1 MGILLGWSA
10 LYGVGTAVEMTDYRE
25 RWPRSI
31 AARSVSQDAADWP
44 EFAATLQVP
53 PGAVAYTVGYS
64 YAAQVQFYSGVPT
77 FTNVPQLGLWGIP
90 SSDVL
95 TVILAG
101 DLPDAAVDAALRRDF
116 AEVAGPTSQ
125 DFSRKRVRVWQ
136 AAGRRVPYEDALR
149 DLDYLRL
156 ANQTWGSIR

>member
-1 MGILLGWSA
+1 
-10 LYGVGTAVEMTDYRE
+10 
-25 RWPRSI
+25 
-31 AARSVSQDAADWP
+31 
-44 EFAATLQVP
+44 
-53 PGAVAYTVGYS
+53 
-64 YAAQVQFYSGVPT
+64 
-77 FTNVPQLGLWGIP
+77 
-90 SSDVL
+90 
-95 TVILAG
+95 VILSG

-116 AEVAGPTSQ
+116 ADVTRPTSQ